1 MESYQ
6 EIELQECP
14 ICGGAGLMEE
24 ENGWCFY
31 VACLDCGS
39 HTAEIRYERP
49 AERLDAAQRAAHL
62 WNIGK
67 VLTDTPQR
75 LKRATPHDSA
85 SRFGE
90 RFFVK
95 SRFET

>member
-49 AERLDAAQRAAHL
+49 F
-62 WNIGK
+62 W
-67 VLTDTPQR
+67 
-75 LKRATPHDSA
+75 ATPHNCVCALRRIFSA
-85 SRFGE
+85 NPA
-90 RFFVK
+90 V
-95 SRFET
+95 

>member
-1 MESYQ
+1 MELYEQ
-6 EIELQECP
+6 IELQECP

-39 HTAEIRYERP
+39 HTVHAAYETP
-49 AERLDAAQRAAHL
+49 EERLAAAKQVAHL

-67 VLTDTPQR
+67 VIHNGMCD
-75 LKRATPHDSA
+75 
-85 SRFGE
+85 
-90 RFFVK
+90 
-95 SRFET
+95 

>member
-39 HTAEIRYERP
+39 HTAEIRYER
-49 AERLDAAQRAAHL
+49 AAHL

-67 VLTDTPQR
+67 VLTDTPN
-75 LKRATPHDSA
+75 D
-85 SRFGE
+85 
-90 RFFVK
+90 
-95 SRFET
+95 

>member
-24 ENGWCFY
+24 ENGCFY

-39 HTAEIRYERP
+39 HTAEIR
-49 AERLDAAQRAAHL
+49 
-62 WNIGK
+62 
-67 VLTDTPQR
+67 
-75 LKRATPHDSA
+75 
-85 SRFGE
+85 
-90 RFFVK
+90 
-95 SRFET
+95 

>member
-39 HTAEIRYERP
+39 HTAEIR
-49 AERLDAAQRAAHL
+49 LTTGRAAGRRAARSPSVEHRQ
-62 WNIGK
+62 GP
-67 VLTDTPQR
+67 DRYPQR

>member
-39 HTAEIRYERP
+39 HTAGR
-49 AERLDAAQRAAHL
+49 RAARGPSVEHRQ
-62 WNIGK
+62 GP
-67 VLTDTPQR
+67 DRYPQR
-75 LKRATPHDSA
+75 LKKRHKTAPAEHPETDVLP
-85 SRFGE
+85 GL
-90 RFFVK
+90 FFDCLSGV
-95 SRFET
+95 RVV

>member
-31 VACLDCGS
+31 VACLDCLSGV
-39 HTAEIRYERP
+39 R
-49 AERLDAAQRAAHL
+49 
-62 WNIGK
+62 
-67 VLTDTPQR
+67 V
-75 LKRATPHDSA
+75 
-85 SRFGE
+85 
-90 RFFVK
+90 V
-95 SRFET
+95 

>member
-67 VLTDTPQR
+67 VLTDTPNE
-75 LKRATPHDSA
+75 SI
-85 SRFGE
+85 RFQMSCRGC
-90 RFFVK
+90 FSTAFPGCGWYNPA
-95 SRFET
+95 

>member
-1 MESYQ
+1 MPH
-6 EIELQECP
+6 LRGRGTD
-14 ICGGAGLMEE
+14 GG

-67 VLTDTPQR
+67 VLTDTPN
-75 LKRATPHDSA
+75 D
-85 SRFGE
+85 
-90 RFFVK
+90 
-95 SRFET
+95 

>member
-39 HTAEIRYERP
+39 HTAENP
-49 AERLDAAQRAAHL
+49 L
-62 WNIGK
+62 
-67 VLTDTPQR
+67 
-75 LKRATPHDSA
+75 
-85 SRFGE
+85 
-90 RFFVK
+90 
-95 SRFET
+95 